1 MNTECDST
9 VFWRES
15 NRYGVSAW
23 DGLLLVL
30 RIHVTAGRQDLI
42 NTLRSIDRIRLAGC
56 TSNPETHNC
65 DYL

>member
-1 MNTECDST
+1 MCVKCGKRTKLNTECDST

-42 NTLRSIDRIRLAGC
+42 NTLLYEASIA
-56 TSNPETHNC
+56 
-65 DYL
+65 YA